1 MPSPR
6 RLAGERP
13 ADERFGHLR
22 LAMTGLL
29 ALAFGAGMLSPV
41 NPCGFALLPAYLGY
55 YLGVS
60 DTDRRA
66 GASLGGRLAQGLRAG
81 VVLTLGFAGTLSV
94 LGLAVTAGA
103 RPLLAAAPWLGLV
116 VGAALAVLGA
126 RMLTGR
132 TVALRL
138 PSAVRAVRP
147 TVTAPTSTSTSTSL
161 SRLAAFGAAYAL
173 ASLACI
179 VGVLLA
185 VIGQALAAASLAGVL
200 VVFAAYAAGA
210 ATLLVLVSVSAAL
223 ASGLLI
229 GRIRALLPV
238 ASRLAGAVL
247 GLAGVYLVVYWAP
260 VTQAR
265 GPGTLL
271 GVGLQPLAAR
281 VATWI
286 AAHQTVTALLAG
298 AVILAALT
306 TALTAAA
313 SSRRRRPAS
322 TPSPGD
328 QQQPDTQDAGRRP
341 ADPSRLG
348 TDRGADRG
356 ADRTTRP

>member
-1 MPSPR
+1 
-6 RLAGERP
+6 
-13 ADERFGHLR
+13 
-22 LAMTGLL
+22 MTGLL

-60 DTDRRA
+60 DSGRRA

-147 TVTAPTSTSTSTSL
+147 TVPAPTSTSTSL

-173 ASLACI
+173 ASLACT

-200 VVFAAYAAGA
+200 VVFAAYAAGS

-265 GPGTLL
+265 GPGTLG

-306 TALTAAA
+306 TALTTAA

-328 QQQPDTQDAGRRP
+328 QQQPDMQDAGRRP

-348 TDRGADRG
+348 ADRGAGTDRG